1 MSLNPL
7 PVANEATL
15 VESNVLK
22 LEELEESP
30 LMTMKKSSTSGGYRF
45 SCLNNT

>member
-30 LMTMKKSSTSGGYRF
+30 MIEDTGMKKSSTSDD
-45 SCLNNT
+45 